1 MRSGILLCAMLLL
14 GGCAATV
21 ENPRT
26 GERLSCSE
34 GWRDASP
41 WSQSDAC
48 VANHIAEG
56 WVIADEGQR

>member
-1 MRSGILLCAMLLL
+1 MRLGALICGVLLL

-26 GERLSCSE
+26 GERISCSQ
-34 GWRDASP
+34 GALDISP

-48 VANHIAEG
+48 TANYLAQG
-56 WVIADEGQR
+56 WVIADEKP